1 MEAVTQS
8 VITCPGCGKSATE
21 AMPLDACLYY
31 YECTGCGQLL
41 RPKRGDC
48 CVFCSF
54 GSVKCPPVQ
63 VSSGCCGSRAGD
75 G

>member
-8 VITCPGCGKSATE
+8 VMTCPVCGASATE
-21 AMPLDACLYY
+21 PMPVDACIYY

-54 GSVKCPPVQ
+54 GSVKCPPVHL
-63 VSSGCCGSRAGD
+63 SSGCCGSPANEV
-75 G
+75 